1 MSDLDEIEMDYTRF
15 HNGMCGL
22 EELKAM
28 REKYDGKRI
37 TKEIDKRIKEIQNDR
52 WSKRMS
58 KRISKRILQK

>member
-28 REKYDGKRI
+28 RDKYDGKRI
-37 TKEIDKRIKEIQNDR
+37 TKEIDKKIKEIQDER
-52 WSKRMS
+52 SR
-58 KRISKRILQK
+58 

>member
-22 EELKAM
+22 EELKVM

-37 TKEIDKRIKEIQNDR
+37 TKEIDKKIKEIQDER
-52 WSKRMS
+52 SR
-58 KRISKRILQK
+58 

>member
-28 REKYDGKRI
+28 RDKYDGKRI
-37 TKEIDKRIKEIQNDR
+37 TKEIDKKIKEIQNER
-52 WSKRMS
+52 SR
-58 KRISKRILQK
+58 

>member
-28 REKYDGKRI
+28 RDKYDGKRI
-37 TKEIDKRIKEIQNDR
+37 TKESDKRIMEIQNEHSR
-52 WSKRMS
+52 
-58 KRISKRILQK
+58 

>member
-28 REKYDGKRI
+28 RDKYDGRKI
-37 TKEIDKRIKEIQNDR
+37 TKEIDKRIKEIQDER
-52 WSKRMS
+52 SR
-58 KRISKRILQK
+58 

>member
-1 MSDLDEIEMDYTRF
+1 MSDLDEMEIDYTRF

-28 REKYDGKRI
+28 REKYDGKII

-52 WSKRMS
+52 
-58 KRISKRILQK
+58 

>member
-28 REKYDGKRI
+28 RDKYDGRKI
-37 TKEIDKRIKEIQNDR
+37 TKEIDKRIKEIQNER
-52 WSKRMS
+52 SR
-58 KRISKRILQK
+58 

>member
-28 REKYDGKRI
+28 RDKYDGKRI
-37 TKEIDKRIKEIQNDR
+37 TKEIDKRIKEIQDER
-52 WSKRMS
+52 SR
-58 KRISKRILQK
+58 